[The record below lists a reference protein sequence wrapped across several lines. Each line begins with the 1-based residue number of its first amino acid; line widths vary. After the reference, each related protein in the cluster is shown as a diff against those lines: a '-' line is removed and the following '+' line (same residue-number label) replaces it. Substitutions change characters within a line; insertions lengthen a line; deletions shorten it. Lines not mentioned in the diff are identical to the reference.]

1 MNIKAWAKKE
11 LISTVPSDIPLWHW
25 SHAKSIINI
34 MQIIQTQD
42 NFRHFRQ
49 RAVGSGLY
57 ASTSAV
63 DLMEYGPSVIHFKV
77 KQGTEALMIH
87 PVVFSVGVPEIF
99 DMALEH
105 SGWTD
110 FHPSVSTAT
119 VCDVEQPADVIDEL
133 LDELE
138 LPCCFYT
145 FGLYLACMV
154 RDSRCIDFD
163 PQINSNETVLAY
175 HKANPEEVPMMA
187 PHLLPAWLAKFGT
200 G

>member
-1 MNIKAWAKKE
+1 MNIKAFAQHE
-11 LISTVPSDIPLWHW
+11 LISTTPGDIPLWHW
-25 SHAKSIINI
+25 SSGQSIINI
-34 MQIIQTQD
+34 MRIIQTQD
-42 NFRHFRQ
+42 HFRHFSQ
-49 RAVGSGLY
+49 KAVGSGLY

-77 KQGTEALMIH
+77 KPGTKALMIH
-87 PVVFSVGVPEIF
+87 PYVFGVGVPEIF
-99 DMALEH
+99 DMALQH

-110 FHPSVSTAT
+110 FHPSMSTAT
-119 VCDVEQPADVIDEL
+119 VCDVERPADVIDEL

-163 PQINSNETVLAY
+163 PQMNSNETVLAY
-175 HKANPEEVPMMA
+175 HQANPEEVPMMA
-187 PHLLPAWLAKFGT
+187 PHLLPAWLAKHDS
-200 G
+200 